1 MRKYRFWVLALLWLP
16 AGVMTQAAIRF
27 MPRYVSH
34 WDPDMLLQMSIVM
47 IMSLL
52 PVAVC
57 GLPLALGCRKLWRLG
72 HTRAAWVSGF
82 VLGSVTIAASV
93 FAGLLGPIAIGAVA
107 VLLSVPV
114 WLASWWL
121 ARRS

>member
-1 MRKYRFWVLALLWLP
+1 MQKYRFWVLALLWLP
-16 AGVMTQAAIRF
+16 AGVMVQAAMRF
-27 MPRYVSH
+27 MPGYVSH
-34 WDPDMLLQMSIVM
+34 WDPYMLLQMSMMM

-72 HTRAAWVSGF
+72 HVRAAWISGF
-82 VLGSVTIAASV
+82 ALGSVTIAASV

-107 VLLSVPV
+107 TLLSLPV
-114 WLASWWL
+114 WFASWWL